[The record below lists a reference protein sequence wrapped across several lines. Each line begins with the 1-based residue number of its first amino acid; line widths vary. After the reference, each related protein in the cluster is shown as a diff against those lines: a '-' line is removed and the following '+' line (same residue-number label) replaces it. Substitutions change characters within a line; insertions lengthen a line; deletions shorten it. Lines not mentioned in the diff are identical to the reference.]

1 VYTGTQGI
9 QPEGAAGGIPTGK
22 VVTGE
27 PSTTGALGASG
38 AAAALIAGGTTGDVI
53 GAGAGTGSAAGTA
66 AKGGAETAAA
76 AGAVPLAK
84 DSSGA
89 HASAAT
95 AARRMGEIIEFL
107 RLARRGR
114 PAGRYMSGL

>member
-9 QPEGAAGGIPTGK
+9 QPEGAAGGIPTRK

-76 AGAVPLAK
+76 GAVPLAK